1 MLSDSLLLPSMAR
14 SFQRAPANEIVEE
27 SFRQDVALQV
37 AKTFE
42 VSAEGEQ
49 EMDVT
54 ESIVSEDL
62 DDADDRVNFK

>member
-1 MLSDSLLLPSMAR
+1 MAR
-14 SFQRAPANEIVEE
+14 SFQRVPANGIAGGPYWQE
-27 SFRQDVALQV
+27 VAQHV

-49 EMDVT
+49 EMDMT

>member
-1 MLSDSLLLPSMAR
+1 MAR

>member
-1 MLSDSLLLPSMAR
+1 
-14 SFQRAPANEIVEE
+14 
-27 SFRQDVALQV
+27 VAEKV

-42 VSAEGEQ
+42 ISAEGEQ
-49 EMDVT
+49 DMDMT

>member
-1 MLSDSLLLPSMAR
+1 MAR
-14 SFQRAPANEIVEE
+14 SFQRAPANGI
-27 SFRQDVALQV
+27 SGGPYRQEVAQHV

-49 EMDVT
+49 EMDMT

>member
-1 MLSDSLLLPSMAR
+1 MAR

-62 DDADDRVNFK
+62 DDADDRVNFKWGSSVWYCK